1 MCNFYFFHLLSF
13 KTNIWSIFLIS
24 KKYNLF
30 FCRSTFAEPW
40 FYFLT
45 ACPILHDINHVNTEG
60 LNQWCHVYPLHSKA
74 GQEPTKNPAIL
85 FLQPQT
91 RTERNTEV
99 SGSEAYYVSQMRDRR
114 TWVQQYFK
122 PVWLRAI
129 FFFPRLQISVVS
141 HLKKAVVRGC

>member
-60 LNQWCHVYPLHSKA
+60 LNQWCHVYPLQFQGRPGTNKKIQLSYFFSLKRELNEIPKFQVLKPIMSHRCEIGVLEYNSTSNLSDL
-74 GQEPTKNPAIL
+74 EPFSSSRVFRYQSYHI
-85 FLQPQT
+85 
-91 RTERNTEV
+91 
-99 SGSEAYYVSQMRDRR
+99 
-114 TWVQQYFK
+114 
-122 PVWLRAI
+122 
-129 FFFPRLQISVVS
+129 
-141 HLKKAVVRGC
+141 